1 MQLSAMTYDI
11 ARRTQ
16 LPTYPSTIKL
26 IHPQTNRLSKHIDVS
41 ICLLFCKKP
50 RLLIAVQFP
59 RNLHWDWDDLLK
71 FFQITR
77 VDTKKTPTRWHKHPT
92 FPIAAIEL
100 GLFRNPILDELA
112 PCTFRAI
119 C

>member
-1 MQLSAMTYDI
+1 MGFSVMTFDI

-16 LPTYPSTIKL
+16 LLTSHLTLKL
-26 IHPQTNRLSKHIDVS
+26 IPLKPIASSSISKFA
-41 ICLLFCKKP
+41 CLLFCKKP

-59 RNLHWDWDDLLK
+59 RNLHWDRDDPLK
-71 FFQITR
+71 FFQITLL
-77 VDTKKTPTRWHKHPT
+77 DTKKKPTRWHKHPT

-100 GLFRNPILDELA
+100 GLFRDPILDKLA
-112 PCTFRAI
+112 PCTFRTI